1 MDAVSDRVAEV
12 VDRKTSRKLLA
23 WRCRKTSAAIL
34 CQRKTHHELNQTPD
48 ANAGKAQKNSCSFLK
63 KHSTEALGFR

>member
-1 MDAVSDRVAEV
+1 VPMDAVSDRVAEV

-48 ANAGKAQKNSCSFLK
+48 ANAGKAQRTVARS
-63 KHSTEALGFR
+63 